1 MDRIFAYYLGRLA
14 KFLRP
19 RKAASPAKA
28 RLSTDFARYG
38 LETPEKSPLPAPS
51 PVTHVTPDLW
61 TQLQLLVVDGGL
73 RLVVGIIILVVGWM
87 LATWAKR
94 GLEAGLA
101 RLPIDLTLK
110 PLIASLARYAILI
123 LTFLLVVQQFG
134 VQTTSLIAVL
144 GAAGL
149 AIGLALQGTL
159 SNVASGV
166 MLLVLR
172 PFRVGQFVEI
182 GGKQGTVREIG
193 LFTTIIITR
202 DQLYISM
209 PNSAVF
215 GVTIINYSRERLR
228 RVTFLVPV
236 DWSND
241 VEAVEKAMVAALTA
255 NDLVLKD
262 PPPSVVLQEL
272 QEYTMVMR
280 ARAHVRSPD
289 YWKALWSLQKEV
301 KIALDQAQILPA
313 VTRQAP
319 AVRAEPKVTG
329 NRPAE
334 KPAGDDRPQA
344 P

>member
-1 MDRIFAYYLGRLA
+1 LA
-14 KFLRP
+14 I
-19 RKAASPAKA
+19 
-28 RLSTDFARYG
+28 
-38 LETPEKSPLPAPS
+38 PS

-61 TQLQLLVVDGGL
+61 TQLQLLVVDGGV

-110 PLIASLARYAILI
+110 PLIASMARYVILI
-123 LTFLLVVQQFG
+123 LTLLLVVQQFG

-182 GGKQGTVREIG
+182 SGKQGTVREIG
-193 LFTTIIITR
+193 LFTTLMITR
-202 DQLYISM
+202 DNVYVSI
-209 PNSAVF
+209 PNSAIF
-215 GVTIINYSRERLR
+215 GATIINYSRERLR

-241 VEAVEKAMVAALTA
+241 VEMVEATMTAALAA
-255 NDLVLKD
+255 NDLVLKE
-262 PPPSVVLQEL
+262 PAPSVVLHEL

-280 ARAHVRSPD
+280 ARAHVRGPD

-301 KIALDQAQILPA
+301 KIALDKASILPA

-319 AVRAEPKVTG
+319 VVRAEPKVAS

-334 KPAGDDRPQA
+334 KPARDDRPQA